1 MRRPSNTGKAFGRVV
16 RDVRRI
22 ADLSQ
27 ERLAFRAKV
36 HPTYIS
42 QIERGLKSPSLDVV
56 VAIAKALHKRPYQ
69 LIKAAEE
76 SGAN

>member
-1 MRRPSNTGKAFGRVV
+1 MV

-27 ERLAFRAKV
+27 ERLAFRAGV

-56 VAIAKALHKRPYQ
+56 VAIAKALSKRPYQ

-76 SGAN
+76 RRVD